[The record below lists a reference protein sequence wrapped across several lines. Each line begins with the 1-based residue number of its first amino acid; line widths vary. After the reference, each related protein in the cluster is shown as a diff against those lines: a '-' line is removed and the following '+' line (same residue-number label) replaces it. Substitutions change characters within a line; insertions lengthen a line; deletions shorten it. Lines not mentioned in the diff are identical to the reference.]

1 MFGWEGM
8 NLEAIGAILR
18 ALSWILLSDVVSLRP
33 VGPFSAGDQSHSSQA
48 PPARPNVDVF
58 LKEGRQ
64 DMTPGGWSTACWLC
78 CWEGGRRWAMGGE
91 GRQKKSPKLVH
102 LEYYFEAAV

>member
-1 MFGWEGM
+1 M
-8 NLEAIGAILR
+8 NLEAIRAILR

-58 LKEGRQ
+58 LKEGRH
-64 DMTPGGWSTACWLC
+64 DMTPGYGRCNGTVPTLVTWCDSVHGVLQP
-78 CWEGGRRWAMGGE
+78 GGQERGVWGIA
-91 GRQKKSPKLVH
+91 
-102 LEYYFEAAV
+102 